1 MHKNLHKDLYSK
13 RNKKKNYP
21 PVNKTTII
29 PSDNDDIEIEGSVDV
44 VNKKKYNR
52 LALFTTIIASGL
64 IIFGYSIF
72 SSNSQSEINLISVEQ
87 NETISED
94 SNATTS
100 STTTST
106 SSTTTST
113 SSTTTSIPVIVQ
125 NISDAQNQ
133 LTILGLYTGEIN
145 NELNNE
151 TKAALKEFQRLA
163 GLSVDGILGP
173 KTKAALEKGEN
184 SYIGIGGADVNNVEV
199 IIYSKD
205 IENAQK
211 SLKELNLYNG
221 EIDGINGKGTKS
233 AIKEF
238 QQLAG
243 LTIDGVLGP
252 NTKAAL
258 AKGEDSYVLV
268 NTIENSSISN
278 NGSLTVDLVNY
289 NPNATCIVGYVNE
302 AQIWVPDPCFYP
314 VFVLSLIHI

>member
-13 RNKKKNYP
+13 RNKKKSYP
-21 PVNKTTII
+21 PVNKITII
-29 PSDNDDIEIEGSVDV
+29 PPDNGGNEIEENVGV

-72 SSNSQSEINLISVEQ
+72 SSNSQSEINLLSVEQ

-94 SNATTS
+94 SNVTTSSTTTSTS

-184 SYIGIGGADVNNVEV
+184 SYVGIGGADVNNVEV
-199 IIYSKD
+199 VVDDVEVVVDDVVALESSEIVSFCSTDNKLI
-205 IENAQK
+205 
-211 SLKELNLYNG
+211 SL
-221 EIDGINGKGTKS
+221 
-233 AIKEF
+233 
-238 QQLAG
+238 
-243 LTIDGVLGP
+243 
-252 NTKAAL
+252 
-258 AKGEDSYVLV
+258 
-268 NTIENSSISN
+268 
-278 NGSLTVDLVNY
+278 
-289 NPNATCIVGYVNE
+289 
-302 AQIWVPDPCFYP
+302 
-314 VFVLSLIHI
+314 

>member
-29 PSDNDDIEIEGSVDV
+29 SSDNDDIEIEGSVDV

-64 IIFGYSIF
+64 IIFGYSVF
-72 SSNSQSEINLISVEQ
+72 SSNSQSEINLLSVEQ

-94 SNATTS
+94 SNV
-100 STTTST
+100 TTTST

-151 TKAALKEFQRLA
+151 TVAALKEFQRLA

-221 EIDGINGKGTKS
+221 EIDGINGNGTKS

-238 QQLAG
+238 QKLYY
-243 LTIDGVLGP
+243 LNL
-252 NTKAAL
+252 K
-258 AKGEDSYVLV
+258 
-268 NTIENSSISN
+268 
-278 NGSLTVDLVNY
+278 
-289 NPNATCIVGYVNE
+289 
-302 AQIWVPDPCFYP
+302 
-314 VFVLSLIHI
+314 